1 MPPRKSSRKHE
12 RRSRSKPVSSVS
24 DLLTAGALSA
34 ALRNP
39 LMALILIPV
48 LLFAALLVPVVLV
61 VMVQNALYLI
71 HPVFGSLFIIGLFV
85 VLIAVLIAKAGNVL
99 GYDYST
105 RDGLAFLLMP
115 LLLAISLAKGQLGR
129 FELLPSQLAPGLRS
143 KDGSG
148 ESGPFLLPMSATY
161 WNEMDGYGGMFD
173 IGSPPVPLKRNYST
187 LVLGEPGAGK
197 TTTINLLLRQMDAD
211 PDEPVVVF
219 DYKSEFDDPE
229 LYGGREVTVLSVTGG
244 DVNWNVFRE
253 TENEGEYQ
261 EIAEKLVDVDK
272 DQNRNEF
279 FVEAARELMRGAM
292 IHLDRENAH
301 PTNRELVE
309 FFDMTQEEIYEA
321 LKSHV
326 DLRRVAEQVGGPN
339 DRTGKDVLATVRPF
353 VSKTFTGS
361 FSDVGGFSVR
371 NYVNDPRGRVLVI
384 QAEISQFERTKP
396 AIRFF
401 VDWAIQHGL
410 ADPTRNS
417 YFVLDEFQRVPNLR
431 NIENLTGAG
440 RAQHAQAI
448 LGLQGITQL
457 EANYDEGLANAIV
470 AGATQ
475 EILMRPGDRQS
486 IKHIQRSIGS
496 RIVEHEQEAPGFG
509 EREIVQEEIQ
519 DFSERELRRFEP
531 GETII
536 NTPKGF
542 VHGRVKRW
550 EDLAAHER
558 DRLTGSR

>member
-1 MPPRKSSRKHE
+1 MSPRKSSRKHE
-12 RRSRSKPVSSVS
+12 RRSKSKPASTLRDFVTTGV
-24 DLLTAGALSA
+24 LSA

-48 LLFAALLVPVVLV
+48 LLFAVLLVPVVLITL
-61 VMVQNALYLI
+61 VQNTLYVI
-71 HPVFGSLFIIGLFV
+71 HPVFGSLFMIGLFV
-85 VLIAVLIAKAGNVL
+85 VLIAVLVTKAAHML

-105 RDGLAFLLMP
+105 RDGLGLLLMP
-115 LLLAISLAKGQLGR
+115 FLLALSLAKSQLGR
-129 FELLPSQLAPGLRS
+129 FGLLPSQLAPSPRFR
-143 KDGSG
+143 DGSS
-148 ESGPFLLPMSATY
+148 EASPFLLPMSATY
-161 WNEMDGYGGMFD
+161 WNEMDGYGGLLD
-173 IGSPPVPLKRNYST
+173 IGSSPVPLERNYST

-197 TTTINLLLRQMDAD
+197 TTTINLLLRQMDAN

-219 DYKSEFDDPE
+219 DYKGEFDDPE

-253 TENEGEYQ
+253 TRDKEEYQ
-261 EIAEKLVDVDK
+261 EIAEKLVDVDE
-272 DQNRNEF
+272 DENRNEF
-279 FVEAARELMRGAM
+279 FAEAAREVMRGAL
-292 IHLDRENAH
+292 IHLDREHTH

-309 FFDMTQEEIYEA
+309 FFDKTQEEIYEA
-321 LKSHV
+321 LKSHD
-326 DLRRVAEQVGGPN
+326 DLRRAAEQVGGPN

-353 VSKTFTGS
+353 ISKTFTGS
-361 FSDVGGFSVR
+361 FSEVGGFSVR
-371 NYVNDPRGRVLVI
+371 NYVDDPRGRVLVI
-384 QAEISQFERTKP
+384 QADISQFERTKP
-396 AIRFF
+396 AIRFL

-475 EILMRPGDRQS
+475 EILMRPGDRRS
-486 IKHIQRSIGS
+486 IEHVQRSIGS

-531 GETII
+531 GEAII
-536 NTPKGF
+536 TTPKGF
-542 VHGRVKRW
+542 VHGRVKQW
-550 EDLAAHER
+550 NDLTVHER
-558 DRLTGSR
+558 EQLR